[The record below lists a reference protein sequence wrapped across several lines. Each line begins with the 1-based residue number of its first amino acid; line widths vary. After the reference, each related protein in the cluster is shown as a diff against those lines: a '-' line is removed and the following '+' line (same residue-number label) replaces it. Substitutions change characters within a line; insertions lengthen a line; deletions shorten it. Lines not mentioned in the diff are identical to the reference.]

1 MVYSN
6 VSGAM
11 IKEPHQDVEKDKEVS
26 RQESRNRQSRYYQ
39 QHQPR
44 KDDKYGAW
52 GTIFKNKENFINMHI
67 C

>member
-1 MVYSN
+1 MVYTN
-6 VSGAM
+6 VSEAM
-11 IKEPHQDVEKDKEVS
+11 IKEPYQDIKKDKEQPQ
-26 RQESRNRQSRYYQ
+26 QESRNRQLRHYQ

-52 GTIFKNKENFINMHI
+52 GPIFKNKENFINMHI